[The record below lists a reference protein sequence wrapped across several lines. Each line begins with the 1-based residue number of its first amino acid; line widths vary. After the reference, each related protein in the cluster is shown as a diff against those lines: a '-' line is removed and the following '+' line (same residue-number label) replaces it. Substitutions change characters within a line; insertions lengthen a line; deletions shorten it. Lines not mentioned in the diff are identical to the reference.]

1 MQFELFKKTSSYV
14 DKDGKKRQSVQ
25 FYVKVNESLIPVEP
39 TYYHKKDEKGVEIQD
54 YGYGKRKAVLEA
66 VATELPEKVEKK

>member
-1 MQFELFKKTSSYV
+1 MQVNLFKKTGSYV
-14 DKDGKKRQSVQ
+14 NKDGDKKQSLQ

-39 TYYHKKDEKGVEIQD
+39 TYYHKKDDKGNELQD

-66 VATELPEKVEKK
+66 VADELPAKEKE